1 MVAKERLLTGRSN
14 RSGSISSARSDS
26 PAQSAREGSQSPV
39 KTQRSEKKN
48 LPSLQ
53 SAPSFADPHF
63 DFYKGELCEQARW
76 LSKGRDRMYDLAMS
90 R

>member
-14 RSGSISSARSDS
+14 RSGSVSSARSDS
-26 PAQSAREGSQSPV
+26 SA
-39 KTQRSEKKN
+39 KTAKN
-48 LPSLQ
+48 LPTLA
-53 SAPSFADPHF
+53 SAPSFVDTHL

-76 LSKGRDRMYDLAMS
+76 VSKGRDRIYDIAMT